1 MSQYR
6 WLLFDAD
13 GTLFDY
19 DQAEAAALA
28 NTFREFDFQYRPEY
42 APVYREI
49 NGQIWRDFERGL
61 IDQISLRT
69 GRFVMLFKALEL
81 DADPERFSRK
91 YLENLSMG
99 TYLIDGAE
107 EVLRI
112 LRSDFGLAII
122 TNGLKDVQRPRFARS
137 TIGEYFDV
145 LVISEEVGAAK
156 PDPAIFDVAFELIGQ
171 PPRKDV
177 LMIGDSLTSDIA
189 GGLGYGIDSCWFNP
203 SHLEPVPDL
212 DVQYEISDLRQL
224 LNILYPN
231 PLK

>member
-28 NTFREFDFQYRPEY
+28 NTFREFDFYYRPEY
-42 APVYREI
+42 AGVYREI
-49 NGQIWRDFERGL
+49 NGQIWRDFELGL
-61 IDQISLRT
+61 IDQVSLRT
-69 GRFVMLFKALEL
+69 GRFVMLFQSLEL
-81 DADPERFSRK
+81 DADPESFSQT

-107 EVLRI
+107 EVLVK
-112 LRSDFGLAII
+112 LRPHFGLAII

-137 TIGEYFDV
+137 PIGNYFDV

-156 PDPAIFDVAFELIGQ
+156 PDPAIFDVAFELIGR
-171 PPRKDV
+171 PSRREV
-177 LMIGDSLTSDIA
+177 LIIGDSLTSDMA
-189 GGLGYGIDSCWFNP
+189 GGSGYGIDTCWFNP
-203 SHLEPVPDL
+203 THLEPDPSLNVH
-212 DVQYEISDLRQL
+212 YEISDLRQL
-224 LNILYPN
+224 LDILVPD
-231 PLK
+231 PQM